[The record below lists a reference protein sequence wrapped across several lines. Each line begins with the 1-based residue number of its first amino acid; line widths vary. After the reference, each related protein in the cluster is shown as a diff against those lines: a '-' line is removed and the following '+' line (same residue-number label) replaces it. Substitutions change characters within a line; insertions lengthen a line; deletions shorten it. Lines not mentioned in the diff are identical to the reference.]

1 MFNPDPNF
9 KFYWLGYKKKYIYL
23 SFFVVDTYEVD
34 TYEPIFIF
42 RIRKNLGQSQDSC
55 PWFFYE
61 SGSRKILRNR
71 PAAILDWGTLLLV
84 EEQKWSTAKVQPTML
99 HFPNNSSN
107 QLFLWRKLLPVHEY
121 MYSYQIYFGT
131 TSRSKLVGKNK
142 FLLQLSIVA
151 VLKFYY

>member
-1 MFNPDPNF
+1 MTRI
-9 KFYWLGYKKKYIYL
+9 LKKKYIFK
-23 SFFVVDTYEVD
+23 FFCCWHLRGWHLRAHFHIQDPEKPRS
-34 TYEPIFIF
+34 EPGFM
-42 RIRKNLGQSQDSC
+42 
-55 PWFFYE
+55 PMVFFYE

-99 HFPNNSSN
+99 HFPNNRSN

-131 TSRSKLVGKNK
+131 TSRSKLVGKNN